1 MKTYEELERLA
12 YIEGKVEQAAL
23 CAELDDALLQQE
35 SHDEELIVVKNQLD
49 DAEGSLMK
57 LEEVMDGVRE
67 TLDELQR
74 DLRNV

>member
-12 YIEGKVEQAAL
+12 YIEGRVEQAAL
-23 CAELDDALLQQE
+23 YAELDDALLQQE

-57 LEEVMDGVRE
+57 LEEVLDGVRE
-67 TLDELQR
+67 TLSELQIE
-74 DLRNV
+74 LRNV